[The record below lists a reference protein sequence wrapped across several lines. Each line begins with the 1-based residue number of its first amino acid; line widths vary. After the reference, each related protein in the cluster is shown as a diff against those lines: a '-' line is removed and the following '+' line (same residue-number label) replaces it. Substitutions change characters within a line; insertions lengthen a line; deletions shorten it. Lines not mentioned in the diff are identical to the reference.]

1 MAPTMMCSLSLI
13 RKVACPLVLIGALV
27 LGGCV
32 TKETYSA
39 QVIRTNNF
47 QRQLAEEEK
56 HSADLAAEIVR
67 LKIQIAELE
76 AQNRTLTTQLNE
88 AKAQV
93 VRSLEEVGR
102 LQAEIKQ
109 ARAASLAP
117 TGAAVVVLI
126 GHSDQGGNGSGGTG
140 WLIRRDGLVLT
151 SAHVVI
157 EEKTGRPYPRLSV
170 FLKPDR
176 VTGNPK
182 TDLAQRVRASVVA
195 FDRTID

>member
-1 MAPTMMCSLSLI
+1 MRLLAL
-13 RKVACPLVLIGALV
+13 LIGVLV

-32 TKETYSA
+32 TKEIYNA

-67 LKIQIAELE
+67 LKILIAELE

-117 TGAAVVVLI
+117 SGAAAPMPKA
-126 GHSDQGGNGSGGTG
+126 QGVPPSST
-140 WLIRRDGLVLT
+140 
-151 SAHVVI
+151 
-157 EEKTGRPYPRLSV
+157 EP
-170 FLKPDR
+170 PDR
-176 VTGNPK
+176 LDELK
-182 TDLAQRVRASVVA
+182 DDAASSHA
-195 FDRTID
+195 TRPR

>member
-1 MAPTMMCSLSLI
+1 MRLLAL
-13 RKVACPLVLIGALV
+13 LIGVLV

-32 TKETYSA
+32 TKEIYNA

-47 QRQLAEEEK
+47 QRQLAEEER

-117 TGAAVVVLI
+117 SGAAAPMPKARGVPP
-126 GHSDQGGNGSGGTG
+126 SST
-140 WLIRRDGLVLT
+140 
-151 SAHVVI
+151 
-157 EEKTGRPYPRLSV
+157 EP
-170 FLKPDR
+170 PDR
-176 VTGNPK
+176 LDELK
-182 TDLAQRVRASVVA
+182 DDAASPHA
-195 FDRTID
+195 TRPR

>member
-1 MAPTMMCSLSLI
+1 MGSDSIFLCSCGLEATQHQPVYGRKWSLTPSLPFLL
-13 RKVACPLVLIGALV
+13 VALTVT
-27 LGGCV
+27 GCV
-32 TKETYSA
+32 TQETYNA

-56 HSADLAAEIVR
+56 RSADLMSEIAR
-67 LKIQIAELE
+67 LKNQVAELE

-117 TGAAVVVLI
+117 SGAA
-126 GHSDQGGNGSGGTG
+126 
-140 WLIRRDGLVLT
+140 
-151 SAHVVI
+151 APMP
-157 EEKTGRPYPRLSV
+157 KTRGVPPSSTEP
-170 FLKPDR
+170 PDR
-176 VTGNPK
+176 LDELKDDT
-182 TDLAQRVRASVVA
+182 ASPHA
-195 FDRTID
+195 TRPR

>member
-1 MAPTMMCSLSLI
+1 MRLLAL
-13 RKVACPLVLIGALV
+13 LIGVLV

-32 TKETYSA
+32 TKEIYNA

-93 VRSLEEVGR
+93 VRSVEEVGR
-102 LQAEIKQ
+102 LQAEFKQ
-109 ARAASLAP
+109 ARAASMAQNGPAATMPTARSAP
-117 TGAAVVVLI
+117 Q
-126 GHSDQGGNGSGGTG
+126 S
-140 WLIRRDGLVLT
+140 
-151 SAHVVI
+151 
-157 EEKTGRPYPRLSV
+157 
-170 FLKPDR
+170 
-176 VTGNPK
+176 
-182 TDLAQRVRASVVA
+182 
-195 FDRTID
+195 

>member
-1 MAPTMMCSLSLI
+1 MRLLAL
-13 RKVACPLVLIGALV
+13 LIGVLV

-32 TKETYSA
+32 TKEIYNA

-47 QRQLAEEEK
+47 QRQLAEEER
-56 HSADLAAEIVR
+56 HSVDLAAEIAR
-67 LKIQIAELE
+67 LKILIAELE

-117 TGAAVVVLI
+117 TGAAAPMPKARGVPP
-126 GHSDQGGNGSGGTG
+126 SST
-140 WLIRRDGLVLT
+140 
-151 SAHVVI
+151 
-157 EEKTGRPYPRLSV
+157 EP
-170 FLKPDR
+170 PDR
-176 VTGNPK
+176 LDELK
-182 TDLAQRVRASVVA
+182 DDAASPHA
-195 FDRTID
+195 TRPR

>member
-1 MAPTMMCSLSLI
+1 MRVLALLI
-13 RKVACPLVLIGALV
+13 GVLVLS
-27 LGGCV
+27 GCV
-32 TKETYSA
+32 TKEIYNA

-56 HSADLAAEIVR
+56 HSADLAAEITR
-67 LKIQIAELE
+67 LKIQITELE

-117 TGAAVVVLI
+117 SGSAAPMPKA
-126 GHSDQGGNGSGGTG
+126 QGVPPSST
-140 WLIRRDGLVLT
+140 
-151 SAHVVI
+151 
-157 EEKTGRPYPRLSV
+157 EP
-170 FLKPDR
+170 PDR
-176 VTGNPK
+176 LDELK
-182 TDLAQRVRASVVA
+182 DDAASSHA
-195 FDRTID
+195 TRPR